1 MAMRMAAGSATT
13 VLQLTSLQ
21 AAVRSGG
28 AAIGALFLWCA
39 RVLSESQALK
49 EAETLEQ
56 AQQAEENGL
65 ADALARAKKHLDAFE
80 EQLRRQREGPCDG
93 HVCE

>member
-1 MAMRMAAGSATT
+1 
-13 VLQLTSLQ
+13 
-21 AAVRSGG
+21 
-28 AAIGALFLWCA
+28 
-39 RVLSESQALK
+39 LSESQALK